1 MIFSN
6 VISNFSKTE
15 LLYFKNPTFPQHKMS
30 DEEINREFYKDCARY
45 LEALRES
52 GKSDDAFE
60 DEYYFTLPAISGS
73 GMDW

>member
-1 MIFSN
+1 MI
-6 VISNFSKTE
+6 
-15 LLYFKNPTFPQHKMS
+15 
-30 DEEINREFYKDCARY
+30 DEDINREFYKDCAIY